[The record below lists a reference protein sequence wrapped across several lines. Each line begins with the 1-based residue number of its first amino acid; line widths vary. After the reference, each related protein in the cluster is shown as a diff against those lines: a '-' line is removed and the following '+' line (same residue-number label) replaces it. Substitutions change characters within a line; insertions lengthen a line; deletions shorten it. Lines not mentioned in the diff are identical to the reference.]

1 VLTDCSC
8 SMVGPLKYQGEF
20 TTDSNRDFDQWLRD
34 RDENSGV
41 RSFEWGERIAERK
54 GVTLIE
60 GRAMSANNK
69 RLISLKIPASQSLM
83 RL

>member
-1 VLTDCSC
+1 MLTDCSC
-8 SMVGPLKYQGEF
+8 SIVGPFKYHGEF
-20 TTDSNRDFDQWLRD
+20 IKDSNRDFDQLLRD

-54 GVTLIE
+54 GLTFIE

-69 RLISLKIPASQSLM
+69 RLISLEIHASQSLM

>member
-1 VLTDCSC
+1 
-8 SMVGPLKYQGEF
+8 MVGPFKYHGEF
-20 TTDSNRDFDQWLRD
+20 TKNSNRDFDQLLRD

-54 GVTLIE
+54 GLTFIE

-69 RLISLKIPASQSLM
+69 RLISLKIHASQSLM